1 MLYQVNTYSI
11 IYFVGESA
19 YKSTKP
25 GHTSNNGI
33 PAQQSTKPG
42 HSSNN
47 GIPAHLSIPGNS
59 KSDSKRAL
67 ERSNSLPD
75 GINSPVQLRHTSSR
89 SRKKAQNLRNS
100 VAITSSDYYNQRRPQ
115 ISQLAV
121 VQQTH
126 SPQRSVTSP
135 LHPITEHDSD
145 DDYYPLSRRDR
156 RSSLIIDLHDLN
168 GLQMTDSRLFRYRST
183 SSLEPT
189 TSRPTT
195 PQATNP
201 QISKLKR
208 NSSLTSST
216 SSISR
221 AGSMSSL
228 CDGACTPPPGTP
240 PTRRRPFS
248 VLKMSSQAI
257 PLSSS
262 TENQFLPLYLNP
274 ESGFVYMFEEGYYI
288 PLSPEN
294 IQTLQNSARVSVTQP
309 PIPVSMVTTIEY
321 FDGALVT

>member
-1 MLYQVNTYSI
+1 MFNSLN
-11 IYFVGESA
+11 FVDESA
-19 YKSTKP
+19 HRYTKP
-25 GHTSNNGI
+25 NHI
-33 PAQQSTKPG
+33 
-42 HSSNN
+42 SNN

-59 KSDSKRAL
+59 TNDYKRAL
-67 ERSNSLPD
+67 ERSNSMPN
-75 GINSPVQLRHTSSR
+75 GIDSPVQLRHSSSR
-89 SRKKAQNLRNS
+89 SRKKAQHLRNS

-126 SPQRSVTSP
+126 SPRRSVTSP

-145 DDYYPLSRRDR
+145 DYYSRGDQ

-183 SSLEPT
+183 GSLGPS

-195 PQATNP
+195 PQVSNP
-201 QISKLKR
+201 QVSKLKR
-208 NSSLTSST
+208 NSSMTSST

-221 AGSMSSL
+221 AGSVSSL
-228 CDGACTPPPGTP
+228 CDGTYTPPPGTP
-240 PTRRRPFS
+240 PRSRRPFS

-262 TENQFLPLYLNP
+262 TENQFLPLYINP
-274 ESGFVYMFEEGYYI
+274 ESGFVYMFEVGYYI

-294 IQTLQNSARVSVTQP
+294 VQTLQNTTRVSITQP
-309 PIPVSMVTTIEY
+309 PIPVSLVTTIQ
-321 FDGALVT
+321 